1 MRDISS
7 VCCLNTFAITTK
19 TARILD
25 SGREHRT
32 VEVTL
37 WPLLRSFLMNDWV
50 GCITATIG
58 LPEPSSLFSEAV
70 RSNSLKSTVWTHSWA
85 AATEDLSDR
94 GGFLVQ
100 FACHIQIIATGN
112 QAIFDADEILAKDR
126 VIKGW
131 AVRRGPVQATIP
143 TSCWLT

>member
-1 MRDISS
+1 
-7 VCCLNTFAITTK
+7 
-19 TARILD
+19 
-25 SGREHRT
+25 
-32 VEVTL
+32 
-37 WPLLRSFLMNDWV
+37 MNDWV

-112 QAIFDADEILAKDR
+112 QAIFDADEILTKDTPS
-126 VIKGW
+126 ISLPFNKAFAALSSG
-131 AVRRGPVQATIP
+131 ATFFSLFLRSI
-143 TSCWLT
+143 L